1 MIINRS
7 PLTLV
12 PALLAWAVAFA
23 ACNPPPGD
31 LRQSG
36 APPPIR
42 TPIGPIPGSYGSNVD
57 SVSRVAN
64 PFADDR
70 GAVGAGRRLFTGFNC
85 AGCHGEHGGG
95 GMGPSLRDEDWIYGN
110 NDAQVFGSIVEGRA
124 HGMPAWQ
131 SKLTEDQ
138 TWRLV
143 AYIKSLR
150 TRNEP
155 DPPI

>member
-1 MIINRS
+1 M
-7 PLTLV
+7 LV
-12 PALLAWAVAFA
+12 VSCAWFGATS
-23 ACNPPPGD
+23 CSPPPGD
-31 LRQSG
+31 IRKSE
-36 APPPIR
+36 APPPLR
-42 TPIGPIPGSYGSNVD
+42 TPIGPMPGPAGDVTGPP
-57 SVSRVAN
+57 N

-70 GAVGAGRRLFTGFNC
+70 GAVGQGRRLFVSFNC
-85 AGCHGEHGGG
+85 AGCHGDHAGG
-95 GMGPSLRDEDWIYGN
+95 GMGPSLRDADWIYGN
-110 NDAQVFGSIVEGRA
+110 ADAQIFGSIAEGRA
-124 HGMPAWQ
+124 HGMPSWQ

>member
-1 MIINRS
+1 MTIHRLLL
-7 PLTLV
+7 PV
-12 PALLAWAVAFA
+12 APALLFWTAAFA
-23 ACNPPPGD
+23 GACSPAPGD
-31 LRQSG
+31 IRQSS
-36 APPPIR
+36 ATPPIR
-42 TPIGPIPGSYGSNVD
+42 TPIGPVPGGAGDNV
-57 SVSRVAN
+57 VRVAN

-70 GAVGAGRRLFTGFNC
+70 GAIGEGRRLFNGFNC
-85 AGCHGEHGGG
+85 SGCHGDHAGG
-95 GMGPSLRDEDWIYGN
+95 GMGPSLRDEDWIYGST
-110 NDAQVFGSIVEGRA
+110 DAQIFSSITEGRA

-155 DPPI
+155 QPPI